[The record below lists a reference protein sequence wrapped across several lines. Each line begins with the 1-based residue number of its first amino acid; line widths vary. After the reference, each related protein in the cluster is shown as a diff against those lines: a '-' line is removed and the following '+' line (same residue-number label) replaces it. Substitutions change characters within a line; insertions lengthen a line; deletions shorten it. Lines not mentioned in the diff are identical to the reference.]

1 MSIQEFMQTSME
13 NIRKM
18 IDVNT
23 VVGEAIVT
31 GDGTM
36 IIPVSRVSCGFGA
49 GGGENRPVDTDK
61 ENAQPVLGG
70 GSGGGISLQPV
81 GFLVVQSGEVRM
93 LPVDKR
99 AIYDR
104 LLDSFPQIV
113 DTVSGL
119 FQKEPENT
127 WLVQS

>member
-1 MSIQEFMQTSME
+1 ME

-23 VVGEAIVT
+23 VVGEAIT
-31 GDGTM
+31 AGDGTI

-49 GGGENRPVDTDK
+49 GGGENRPAGSEE
-61 ENAQPVLGG
+61 ENSQPILGG

-81 GFLVVQSGEVRM
+81 GFLVVQGGEVRM

-113 DTVSGL
+113 DTVSGI
-119 FQKEPENT
+119 FQKEPETT
-127 WLVQS
+127 WLVQSWTQT